1 MSDTFFLSPL
11 DWLALGVLLISL
23 LVGYMRGFLTEAVSA
38 ASWVCAFFAARS
50 LGPTLAQLLPL
61 QAHSPGLGLLAGM
74 AIVFVL
80 VVFLGGFVA
89 WLLSRAAEAAGLRIA
104 NRGLGALFGG
114 LRALAIVVMLVWL
127 GGQTALGKTEG
138 WRQSFSLQ
146 VASGFLPLLPET
158 WAQAPGAQ
166 QISDWLRQAVQPPA
180 ASPAALPVVSP
191 DSLPALSP
199 SLDPLPAPLP
209 EPAQAAAPIAP
220 AEVIPER

>member
-89 WLLSRAAEAAGLRIA
+89 RLVSRAATAAGLRMA
-104 NRGLGALFGG
+104 DRSLGALFGG
-114 LRALAIVVMLVWL
+114 LRALVIVVALVWL
-127 GGQTALGKTEG
+127 GGQTALGKTRG

-146 VASGFLPLLPET
+146 VASELLLMLPET

-180 ASPAALPVVSP
+180 SSSAALPVVSP